1 MRLAIRMGL
10 PSRIETHKI
19 VCILKSDTGFLLVAA
34 LTLLTVLTLMG
45 TTAHLLTRT
54 HTKISGNFR
63 NTQLVLWAAT
73 AGADRAKEL
82 LRQENASSSDP
93 ASFSEELANGTR
105 KGDDNTLDGYT
116 PTTDDEPIATGI
128 INLVSYNAYLTND
141 SADGISN
148 SSDSNGRVM
157 ITSVATGPNNSKA
170 VVQVVVGV
178 FSLPLAPSPAALY
191 SKDNVYL
198 SGSSISISGTNA
210 CNPASSL
217 PPVYTL
223 DPATTTLNGTPSLSG
238 SPSTP
243 QHGTM
248 DIDIASYVEARKDFA
263 TTVLTTDVGSAT
275 YGSSSNFVTV
285 YSDATQQGDGELRL
299 NNVTGHGILA
309 VKGNLQLAGNINW
322 TGIIL
327 VTGIITSTGGGS
339 NSKNIV
345 GQIYT
350 GSSLLGNSTVGG
362 SVTIGYDGCKVKEA
376 IDGQPFKVRSRKL
389 SY

>member
-1 MRLAIRMGL
+1 
-10 PSRIETHKI
+10 
-19 VCILKSDTGFLLVAA
+19 
-34 LTLLTVLTLMG
+34 MG

-63 NTQLVLWAAT
+63 NTQSVLWAAM
-73 AGADRAKEL
+73 AGADRAKEA
-82 LRQENASSSDP
+82 LRQENTSSSDP
-93 ASFSEELANGTR
+93 ASFNDELANGTR

-116 PTTDDEPIATGI
+116 PTTDDEPIATGT

-141 SADGISN
+141 STDGISN
-148 SSDSNGRVM
+148 SSDTNSRVM

-178 FSLPLAPSPAALY
+178 FSLPLAASPAALY
-191 SKDNVYL
+191 SKDNVTL
-198 SGSSISISGTNA
+198 GGSSINISGTNA

-223 DPATTTLNGTPSLSG
+223 DPATTTLNGSPNLSG

-243 QHGTM
+243 QHGNI
-248 DIDIASYVEARKDFA
+248 DIDIASHVEARKDFA
-263 TTVLTTDVGSAT
+263 NIVLTSDTGNAN
-275 YGSSSNFVTV
+275 YGSSSNYVTV

-299 NNVTGHGILA
+299 NNVTGYGILA
-309 VKGNLQLAGNINW
+309 VKGNLQLSGNINW

-339 NSKNIV
+339 NSKNII

-350 GSSLLGNSTVGG
+350 GSSLLGDSAVSG
-362 SVTIGYDGCKVKEA
+362 SVTIGYDGCKVKQA
-376 IDGQPFKVRSRKL
+376 IEGQPFKVRSWKQ